1 MCETVVYV
9 VGSVKALVNI
19 TNYIYINTVR
29 VVTLCKPMFNVISR
43 DFSYPHLDST
53 SWLLPPTPAIFKPIP
68 TSLTM
73 SSHRNLTLP
82 TRAASPANIHPP
94 LFSRSPVM
102 VFPHNHVR
110 RWKHSNGDCAGYCSP
125 VALLWHSGKGAWG
138 RGFGVRG
145 DQISSLLAKDRV
157 VFMYALWQG
166 GPLRLVLPRANFPCY
181 YFDVKNRPD
190 PTTERKWPIILVP
203 NT

>member
-1 MCETVVYV
+1 MSALTSPTSGYVYERKGAISENECLPCGHIKKVMDGYMCETVVYV

-29 VVTLCKPMFNVISR
+29 VVTICKPMFNVISR

-82 TRAASPANIHPP
+82 THAVSLANIPP
-94 LFSRSPVM
+94 PPPQLFSRSPVM
-102 VFPHNHVR
+102 VFPHNHVH
-110 RWKHSNGDCAGYCSP
+110 RWKHSNSDCAG
-125 VALLWHSGKGAWG
+125 
-138 RGFGVRG
+138 
-145 DQISSLLAKDRV
+145 
-157 VFMYALWQG
+157 
-166 GPLRLVLPRANFPCY
+166 
-181 YFDVKNRPD
+181 
-190 PTTERKWPIILVP
+190 
-203 NT
+203 